1 MQDSERRRPR
11 RRRPHDD
18 EEARELLS
26 EDEGYS
32 DGGVTPPPGS
42 TTYAIVAGLIGGVLG
57 TVLSIAITY
66 LNSPLYQQATRESR
80 TGAASSLDYALTG
93 LFCLT
98 ILFNLLICFLAGYF
112 TGKRAVRRMRGFF
125 AGAIAGVVMVLG
137 SFITNLIPGY
147 PGTLTPRTNLAS
159 FSLGILASF
168 MLLIIA
174 FFIDGLMGLWGASR
188 ATRNHPYYVEDAE

>member
-18 EEARELLS
+18 EDERELLS
-26 EDEGYS
+26 EDEGYY
-32 DGGVTPPPGS
+32 DDGVTPPPGG

-57 TVLSIAITY
+57 AVLSIAITY
-66 LNSPLYQQATRESR
+66 LNSPLYQQAARESR
-80 TGAASSLDYALTG
+80 TGTASSLDYALTG

-98 ILFNLLICFLAGYF
+98 ILFNLLICFLVGYF

-125 AGAIAGVVMVLG
+125 AGAIAGVIMVLG
-137 SFITNLIPGY
+137 GFITNLIPGY
-147 PGTLTPRTNLAS
+147 PGTLTPQTNLAS
-159 FSLGILASF
+159 FSLGVLASF
-168 MLLIIA
+168 VLLIIA
-174 FFIDGLMGLWGASR
+174 FFIDGLLGLWGASR